1 MKERVMAER
10 TRMVRRLWRPRTI
23 VGIGLPVI
31 LALVVTNI
39 DKRRD
44 DLLHGWPAAFTLS
57 AHVALVLV
65 AALLAIYAVRVF
77 VQAVNDFLDDY
88 LGLGRSRSLATF
100 TSVILYAIIV
110 LLVISAIGPNLNGV
124 LVGGA
129 LTGVV
134 VGIAGQ
140 ASLSNII
147 AGLVILFA
155 RPYSAGM
162 FVTARTGI
170 FGGVEYSGQVWDIS
184 LFYTTLH
191 TNELEVR
198 IPNNAMI
205 NAVVVRRPREYE
217 VAIPVTLPKATEDV
231 PGVMDRLR
239 AAVVERS
246 KGEVAARVTLDSV
259 TDVGY
264 VVGIRAFVSDDMERR
279 LVEAGVAHVVEDVVS
294 TVAAAQREIDVS
306 QAAGSKDKDEDEDRT
321 LAEERGERTSVASRA
336 G

>member
-1 MKERVMAER
+1 MAER

-110 LLVISAIGPNLNGV
+110 LLVFSAIGPNLNGV

-162 FVTARTGI
+162 FVTARTGT

>member
-1 MKERVMAER
+1 
-10 TRMVRRLWRPRTI
+10 MVRRLWRPRTI

-44 DLLHGWPAAFTLS
+44 ALLHGWPAAVTLS
-57 AHVALVLV
+57 AHFALVLV

-162 FVTARTGI
+162 FVTARTGT

-205 NAVVVRRPREYE
+205 NAVVVRRPQEYE
-217 VAIPVTLPKATEDV
+217 VLIPVTLPKATEDV
-231 PGVMDRLR
+231 PRVMDRLR

-264 VVGIRAFVSDDMERR
+264 VVGLRAFVSDDAERR
-279 LVEAGVAHVVEDVVS
+279 LVETGVAHVVEDVVS
-294 TVAAAQREIDVS
+294 TVAAAAREESDAP
-306 QAAGSKDKDEDEDRT
+306 QAAPPEDGA
-321 LAEERGERTSVASRA
+321 LAEEHGERASVASRA

>member
-110 LLVISAIGPNLNGV
+110 LLVFSAIGPNLNGV

-162 FVTARTGI
+162 FVTARTGT